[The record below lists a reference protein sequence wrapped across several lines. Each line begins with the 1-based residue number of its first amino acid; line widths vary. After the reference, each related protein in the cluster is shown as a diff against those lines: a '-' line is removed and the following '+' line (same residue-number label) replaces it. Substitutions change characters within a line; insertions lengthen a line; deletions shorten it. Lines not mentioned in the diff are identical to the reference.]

1 MEGGCVYGWPRW
13 ASAKPTI
20 WLGSGWLENFH
31 NVWRRSVFTLCYY
44 TLLKL
49 CVSYIVWHCVALACG
64 DVLPTCTSSQQKCV
78 HNTQKMSYSPS
89 FSMGASSKPLNLRLW
104 LIHCVI
110 IWAWLWDRQFQ
121 QENGAS
127 RIDID
132 QHSHQW
138 TMHLLL
144 QRSVNR
150 KIFQNV
156 YFRPHFHFLI
166 CLVFP
171 GIPLV
176 KTTKMSKIH
185 ICIF

>member
-1 MEGGCVYGWPRW
+1 M
-13 ASAKPTI
+13 
-20 WLGSGWLENFH
+20 
-31 NVWRRSVFTLCYY
+31 
-44 TLLKL
+44 
-49 CVSYIVWHCVALACG
+49 
-64 DVLPTCTSSQQKCV
+64 CTSSQQKCV

-176 KTTKMSKIH
+176 KNNKNEQNKYFIISKVCFAMKGCTGQKAGLFFCKHCFLNSTKYPTPSLAQTQSCINFSFWSQNQPLKGWKI
-185 ICIF
+185 IMGGKSI